1 MNDKVSFKNGQQ
13 PRFTLNI
20 KVELE
25 GSEEFIK
32 KGRPLVRDIL
42 PMFND
47 LNKFIVFHNVPC
59 IRF

>member
-42 PMFND
+42 EKIEKNNENNEVLKEMDN
-47 LNKFIVFHNVPC
+47 NT
-59 IRF
+59 